1 MSPAPRNDGPRVSE
15 DAAAGPGGRAGR
27 ASRATGETKVE
38 ARWDLDGAGRADTAT
53 GVPFLDH
60 MLEQIAR
67 HGRFDLSVAASGDL
81 EVDAHHT
88 VEDVGIALGRAFKEA
103 VGAGAGIFRY
113 ASAHAPL
120 DEALV
125 LAVVDVSGRPYL
137 HYAVPVT
144 RQRLGAY
151 DTDLTEEFFR
161 AFAVNAGITLHMM
174 LLHGRNGHHIIEAAF
189 KALALALDR
198 ATQRDPRVAG
208 VPSTKGTLA

>member
-1 MSPAPRNDGPRVSE
+1 MTAARP
-15 DAAAGPGGRAGR
+15 DAGGRAGR
-27 ASRATGETKVE
+27 ASRATGETQVE
-38 ARWDLDGAGRADTAT
+38 VRFGLDGSGDADLAT
-53 GVPFLDH
+53 GIPFLDH
-60 MLEQIAR
+60 MLEQVAR
-67 HGRFDLSVAASGDL
+67 HGRFDLAVRASGDL
-81 EVDAHHT
+81 QVDAHHT
-88 VEDVGIALGRAFKEA
+88 VEDVGIALGRALKDA
-103 VGAGAGIFRY
+103 LGAGAGIVRY
-113 ASAHAPL
+113 ASAYAPL

-137 HYAVPVT
+137 HYAVHVP

-161 AFAVNAGITLHMM
+161 AFAVNAGITLHLM
-174 LLHGRNGHHIIEAAF
+174 LIHGRNAHHIVEAGF

>member
-1 MSPAPRNDGPRVSE
+1 MSPASRGAN
-15 DAAAGPGGRAGR
+15 GRTGR
-27 ASRATGETKVE
+27 ASRGTGETKVE
-38 ARWDLDGAGRADTAT
+38 ARWDLDGTGRADLAT

-60 MLEQIAR
+60 MLEQIGR

-88 VEDVGIALGRAFKEA
+88 VEDVGVALGRAFKDA
-103 VGAGAGIFRY
+103 VGDGAGIFRY
-113 ASAHAPL
+113 ASAYAPL

-137 HYAVPVT
+137 HYAVPVA

-161 AFAVNAGITLHMM
+161 AFAMNAGLTLHLM
-174 LLHGRNGHHIIEAAF
+174 LIHGRNGHHVIEAAF

-198 ATQRDPRVAG
+198 ATQRDPRVTG
-208 VPSTKGTLA
+208 IPSTKGTLA

>member
-1 MSPAPRNDGPRVSE
+1 MSRIGRVTRGTAETRIEVTWELDGT
-15 DAAAGPGGRAGR
+15 GRSAI
-27 ASRATGETKVE
+27 ATG
-38 ARWDLDGAGRADTAT
+38 L
-53 GVPFLDH
+53 PFLDH
-60 MLEQIAR
+60 MLAQVAR
-67 HGRFDLSVAASGDL
+67 HGRFDLTVTAAGDL

-88 VEDVGIALGRAFKEA
+88 VEDVGIALGRALKDA
-103 VGAGAGIFRY
+103 LGDGAAIYRY
-113 ASAHAPL
+113 ASAYAPL

-161 AFAVNAGITLHMM
+161 AFAMNAGLTLH
-174 LLHGRNGHHIIEAAF
+174 LLLVHGRNGHHIIEAAF

-198 ATQRDPRVAG
+198 ATQADPRIRD
-208 VPSTKGTLA
+208 VPSTKGTLT

>member
-1 MSPAPRNDGPRVSE
+1 MS
-15 DAAAGPGGRAGR
+15 RAGR
-27 ASRATGETKVE
+27 VVRGTAETRVE
-38 ARWDLDGAGRADTAT
+38 VTWALDGT
-53 GVPFLDH
+53 GQAEISTGLPFLDH
-60 MLEQIAR
+60 MLAQVAR
-67 HGRFDLSVAASGDL
+67 HGRFDLTISAAGDL

-88 VEDVGIALGRAFKEA
+88 VEDVGIALGRALQEA
-103 VGAGAGIFRY
+103 LGDGAGISRFG
-113 ASAHAPL
+113 SAYAPL

-137 HYAVPVT
+137 HYAIPVS

-161 AFAVNAGITLHMM
+161 AFAMNAGITLH
-174 LLHGRNGHHIIEAAF
+174 LLLVHGRNAHHIIEAAF

-198 ATQRDPRVAG
+198 ATQVDPRLRD

>member
-1 MSPAPRNDGPRVSE
+1 MSADGRV
-15 DAAAGPGGRAGR
+15 GR
-27 ASRATGETKVE
+27 ASRATGETRVE
-38 ARWDLDGAGRADTAT
+38 VRWALEGTGLAELET

-67 HGRFDLSVAASGDL
+67 HGRFDLTVRASGDL
-81 EVDAHHT
+81 EIDAHHT
-88 VEDVGIALGRAFKEA
+88 VEDVGIGLGRALRDA
-103 VGAGAGIFRY
+103 LGDGAGIARY
-113 ASAHAPL
+113 ADAYAPL

-125 LAVVDVSGRPYL
+125 LVVVDVSGRPYL
-137 HYAVPVT
+137 HYAVPVP

-161 AFAVNAGITLHMM
+161 AFAVNAGITLHVM

-198 ATQRDPRVAG
+198 ATRRDPRASG
-208 VPSTKGTLA
+208 VPSTKGTLR

>member
-1 MSPAPRNDGPRVSE
+1 MSPASRGTEGPVSPK
-15 DAAAGPGGRAGR
+15 AGRRLGR
-27 ASRATGETKVE
+27 ASRATGETTV
-38 ARWDLDGAGRADTAT
+38 AVSWALDGGGRAEIAT

-60 MLEQIAR
+60 MLEQVAK
-67 HGRFDLSVAASGDL
+67 HGRFDLTVTASGDL
-81 EVDAHHT
+81 AVDAHHT
-88 VEDVGIALGRAFKEA
+88 VEDVGIGLGRAFKDA
-103 VGAGAGIFRY
+103 LGDGAGIFRY

-137 HYAVPVT
+137 HYAVPVA

-161 AFAVNAGITLHMM
+161 AFALNAGITLHM
-174 LLHGRNGHHIIEAAF
+174 LLIHGRNGHHIIEAAF

-198 ATQRDPRVAG
+198 ATARDPRVAG